1 MKAIIPILIA
11 ILLAFILGIYAGPWL
26 ISPAITT
33 TDKQAETKP
42 VNAVYFTC
50 PMHPHI
56 HQEHAGDCPIC
67 GMSLVSKQMD
77 KPVVNNIVA
86 NNSEYFTCPMH
97 PHIHQEHEGDCPI
110 CGMSLVSKQLEGLP
124 SLDGSNI
131 SRPEIRVDSAV
142 INNFGIKTTTVVR
155 DNIFKNIR
163 IYGYVNKV
171 KKREDIS
178 IKSPVSGIVRFINHS
193 EEDNKFYKNEVIIS
207 LESDEILQLQQQ
219 YIKAAY
225 ENDVMN
231 MRFLK
236 QKLSSLGY
244 TFGELNTLIKTSKAS
259 NIYHLRYSDTGLLT
273 QLNIKLQQKIKSDEI
288 IGTFKPLY
296 SISAYAKV
304 FETQWIWLKPGQKI
318 SMSIRRF
325 PGLTWQG
332 EVRRVDDLGYSS
344 TTAVK
349 LIADF
354 KANDKLDLRLGMQ
367 TEMTVYT
374 QSKNNVLLVPSSA
387 VIRTG
392 SKNVVVV
399 AKDGG
404 RFQPVDVVTGLDNDD
419 YVEIISGLH
428 EGMKVVV
435 SGQFL
440 LDSESELRAEVARFS
455 SSALS
460 TAVQR
465 LEN

>member
-1 MKAIIPILIA
+1 MNKSLVFVLTFAII
-11 ILLAFILGIYAGPWL
+11 AFIFGIIAAPL
-26 ISPAITT
+26 FSPDEINHAVG
-33 TDKQAETKP
+33 TDDLAEVKE
-42 VNAVYFTC
+42 VYYTC

-56 HQEHAGDCPIC
+56 HQD
-67 GMSLVSKQMD
+67 
-77 KPVVNNIVA
+77 N
-86 NNSEYFTCPMH
+86 
-97 PHIHQEHEGDCPI
+97 EGDCPI
-110 CGMSLVSKQLEGLP
+110 CGMSLVAKQLENSSDLND
-124 SLDGSNI
+124 SDKSH
-131 SRPEIRVDSAV
+131 PEIRVDSAL
-142 INNFGIKTTTVVR
+142 INNFGIKTASVVR
-155 DNIFKNIR
+155 DNIYKNIR

-171 KKREDIS
+171 KKREDVVL
-178 IKSPVSGIVRFINHS
+178 KSPVSGVVRFINHS
-193 EEDNKFYKNEVIIS
+193 DEESKFYKNEVIVS

-219 YIKAAY
+219 YIKLAN
-225 ENDVMN
+225 EKDIKNLRV
-231 MRFLK
+231 LK
-236 QKLSSLGY
+236 KKLTTLGY
-244 TFGELNTLIKTSKAS
+244 SFDELRVLLKTGKPSS
-259 NIYHLRYSDTGLLT
+259 IYHLRYPDTGLLAK
-273 QLNIKLQQKIKSDEI
+273 LNIKLKQQIKSGEI

-325 PGLTWQG
+325 PGLTWEG
-332 EVRRVDDLGYSS
+332 EVRKVDDLGYSS

-374 QSKNNVLLVPSSA
+374 ESKNNVLLVPAPA

-399 AKDGG
+399 AKSGG
-404 RFQPVDVVTGLDNDD
+404 RFQPVDVVTGLDNDVQ
-419 YVEIISGLH
+419 VEIISGLK

-440 LDSESELRAEVARFS
+440 LDSESELRAEISRFS
-455 SSALS
+455 SPATGSSSVGDA
-460 TAVQR
+460 APGVPVHGV
-465 LEN
+465 EH

>member
-1 MKAIIPILIA
+1 MGFQSIVVEFIVGLMKQPVIFILVTAII
-11 ILLAFILGIYAGPWL
+11 AFIFGIVVAPML
-26 ISPAITT
+26 SPNQLSPNPSSPDERQNSI
-33 TDKQAETKP
+33 DAE
-42 VNAVYFTC
+42 VLEAVKTEYYTC

-56 HQEHAGDCPIC
+56 HQEKKGDCPIC
-67 GMSLVSKQMD
+67 GMSLVSKMLD
-77 KPVVNNIVA
+77 N
-86 NNSEYFTCPMH
+86 
-97 PHIHQEHEGDCPI
+97 
-110 CGMSLVSKQLEGLP
+110 LP
-124 SLDGSNI
+124 ALDEGSN
-131 SRPEIRVDSAV
+131 SRPEIRVDSSV
-142 INNFGIKTTTVVR
+142 INNFGIKTTMVFR
-155 DNIFKNIR
+155 DNIYKNIR
-163 IYGYVNKV
+163 LYGYVNKV
-171 KKREDIS
+171 KKRGDVFL
-178 IKSPVSGIVRFINHS
+178 KSPVSGTVRFINHS
-193 EEDNKFYKNEVIIS
+193 DEKNKFYKNEVIVS

-219 YIKAAY
+219 YIKAAN
-225 ENDVMN
+225 ENDVKN

-244 TFGELNTLIKTSKAS
+244 TFGELNTLIKTNKPS
-259 NIYHLRYSDTGLLT
+259 NIYHLRYPDTGLLT
-273 QLNIKLQQKIKSDEI
+273 NLNIKLKQKIGSGEI

-325 PGLTWQG
+325 PGLIWQG
-332 EVRRVDDLGYSS
+332 EVRKVDDLGQSS

-367 TEMTVYT
+367 TEMIVYT
-374 QSKNNVLLVPSSA
+374 ESKNNVLLVPSSS

-399 AKDGG
+399 AKSGG
-404 RFQPVDVVTGLDNDD
+404 RFQPVDVVTGLDNDE
-419 YVEIISGLH
+419 YVEIVSGLK

-440 LDSESELRAEVARFS
+440 LDSESELRAEISRFS
-455 SSALS
+455 SPALS
-460 TAVQR
+460 NHAQG

>member
-1 MKAIIPILIA
+1 MNRSVIFILVTAII
-11 ILLAFILGIYAGPWL
+11 AFVLGIVAGPL
-26 ISPAITT
+26 LSPNLFSPDEINSI
-33 TDKQAETKP
+33 DAETLEK
-42 VNAVYFTC
+42 VKSEYYTC

-56 HQEHAGDCPIC
+56 HQ
-67 GMSLVSKQMD
+67 Q
-77 KPVVNNIVA
+77 
-86 NNSEYFTCPMH
+86 
-97 PHIHQEHEGDCPI
+97 HEGDCPI
-110 CGMSLVSKQLEGLP
+110 CGMSLVSKQLENLP
-124 SLDGSNI
+124 ALNDNSK
-131 SRPEIRVDSAV
+131 SRPEIRVDSSV
-142 INNFGIKTTTVVR
+142 INNFGIKTTTVSR
-155 DNIFKNIR
+155 DNIYKNIR

-171 KKREDIS
+171 KKREDVVL
-178 IKSPVSGIVRFINHS
+178 KSPVSGVVRFINHS
-193 EEDNKFYKNEVIIS
+193 GEGDKFYKDEVIVS
-207 LESDEILQLQQQ
+207 LESDEILQLLKK
-219 YIKAAY
+219 YIKLAN
-225 ENDVMN
+225 EKDIKN

-236 QKLSSLGY
+236 QKLS
-244 TFGELNTLIKTSKAS
+244 TFGYSYAELQTLIKMNNPS
-259 NIYHLRYSDTGLLT
+259 NIYHLRYPDTGLLT
-273 QLNIKLQQKIKSDEI
+273 KLNIKLKQKIQSGQI
-288 IGTFKPLY
+288 IGTLEPLY

-325 PGLTWQG
+325 PGLIWEG

-354 KANDKLDLRLGMQ
+354 KENEKLDLRLGMQ

-374 QSKNNVLLVPSSA
+374 ESKNNVLLVPSSS

-399 AKDGG
+399 AKSGG
-404 RFQPVDVVTGLDNDD
+404 RFQPVDVVTGLDNDEQ
-419 YVEIISGLH
+419 VEIISGLK

-455 SSALS
+455 SPVPGSP
-460 TAVQR
+460 VQGA
-465 LEN
+465 EN

>member
-1 MKAIIPILIA
+1 MNQSAIFILVTAIIAFIFGIVAAPIL
-11 ILLAFILGIYAGPWL
+11 
-26 ISPAITT
+26 SPTPPSPDEIQNSI
-33 TDKQAETKP
+33 DAE
-42 VNAVYFTC
+42 VLEAVKT
-50 PMHPHI
+50 
-56 HQEHAGDCPIC
+56 
-67 GMSLVSKQMD
+67 
-77 KPVVNNIVA
+77 
-86 NNSEYFTCPMH
+86 EYYTCPMH

-110 CGMSLVSKQLEGLP
+110 CGMSLVSKQLDKLP
-124 SLDGSNI
+124 VLNDGSN
-131 SRPEIRVDSAV
+131 SRPEIRVESSV
-142 INNFGIKTTTVVR
+142 INNFGIKTTTVLR
-155 DNIFKNIR
+155 DNIYKNIR

-171 KKREDIS
+171 KKREDVYL
-178 IKSPVSGIVRFINHS
+178 KSPVTGIVRFINHS
-193 EEDNKFYKNEVIIS
+193 NEENKFYKNEVVVS
-207 LESDEILQLQQQ
+207 LESDEILQQQQQ
-219 YIKAAY
+219 YIKAVS
-225 ENDVMN
+225 ENDVRN
-231 MRFLK
+231 MRVLK
-236 QKLSSLGY
+236 QKLMSLGY
-244 TFGELNTLIKTSKAS
+244 TFGELNTLIKTSKPS
-259 NIYHLRYSDTGLLT
+259 SIYHLRYPDTGLLT
-273 QLNIKLQQKIKSDEI
+273 KLNIKLKQKIKSGEI

-374 QSKNNVLLVPSSA
+374 ESKNNVLLVPTSA

-399 AKDGG
+399 AKSGG
-404 RFQPVDVVTGLDNDD
+404 RFQPVDVVTGLDNDEF
-419 YVEIISGLH
+419 VEIVSGLE

-440 LDSESELRAEVARFS
+440 LDSESELRAEISRFS
-455 SSALS
+455 SSVTASPVIS
-460 TAVQR
+460 TPAQGV
-465 LEN
+465 EN